1 MKMCFPTKC
10 KYNGKNFAAHTTFDV
25 AEQDVVELK
34 SKGGWVV
41 EVPAEPAEVP
51 AEPAEVPADE
61 PAEAPVEAEPVPK
74 KTRRKKEA

>member
-10 KYNGKNFAAHTTFDV
+10 KYNGQNFAAHNTFDV

-41 EVPAEPAEVP
+41 EVL

-61 PAEAPVEAEPVPK
+61 PAEAPAEAEPVPK

>member
-41 EVPAEPAEVP
+41 EVPAEVP
-51 AEPAEVPADE
+51 AEPAEAPADE
-61 PAEAPVEAEPVPK
+61 PAEAPAEAEPAPK

>member
-10 KYNGKNFAAHTTFDV
+10 KYNGQLFAAHTTFDV
-25 AEQDVVELK
+25 DEQDVAELK

-41 EVPAEPAEVP
+41 ETPAEVP
-51 AEPAEVPADE
+51 TE
-61 PAEAPVEAEPVPK
+61 PAEAPAEAEPAPK

>member
-10 KYNGKNFAAHTTFDV
+10 KYNGQNFAAHTTFDV
-25 AEQDVVELK
+25 AEQDVAELK

-41 EVPAEPAEVP
+41 EVPADEPAE
-51 AEPAEVPADE
+51 APADE
-61 PAEAPVEAEPVPK
+61 PAEAPAEAEPVPK

>member
-25 AEQDVVELK
+25 AEQDVAELK

-41 EVPAEPAEVP
+41 EVPT
-51 AEPAEVPADE
+51 E
-61 PAEAPVEAEPVPK
+61 PAEAPAEAEPVPK

>member
-10 KYNGKNFAAHTTFDV
+10 KYNGQNFAAHTTFDV
-25 AEQDVVELK
+25 AEQDVAELK

-41 EVPAEPAEVP
+41 EVPAEPAK
-51 AEPAEVPADE
+51 APADE
-61 PAEAPVEAEPVPK
+61 PAEAEPVPK

>member
-10 KYNGKNFAAHTTFDV
+10 KYNGQNFAAHTTFDV
-25 AEQDVVELK
+25 AEQDVAELK

-41 EVPAEPAEVP
+41 EVPGEPAEVS
-51 AEPAEVPADE
+51 ADE
-61 PAEAPVEAEPVPK
+61 PAEAEPVPK

>member
-10 KYNGKNFAAHTTFDV
+10 KYNGQNFAAHTTFDV

-41 EVPAEPAEVP
+41 EVPADE
-51 AEPAEVPADE
+51 PADE
-61 PAEAPVEAEPVPK
+61 PAEAEPAPK
-74 KTRRKKEA
+74 RTRRKKEA